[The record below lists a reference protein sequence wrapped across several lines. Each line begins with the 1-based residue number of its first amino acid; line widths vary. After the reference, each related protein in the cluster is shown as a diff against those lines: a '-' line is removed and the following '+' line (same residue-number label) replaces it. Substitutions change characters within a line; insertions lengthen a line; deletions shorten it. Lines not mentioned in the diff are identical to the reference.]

1 ANANS
6 TDTWDSFLFK
16 VDQRVTSGENVAFR
30 VLKRWQ
36 SSNNPFSG
44 SPVGTFGA
52 NTDNV
57 QALYGLSAT
66 SILTPTLINEP
77 RMGLTRTTNNEVSSH
92 AGTNWASQL
101 GIPGTTTDLQLAGF
115 PKFSITGYETFG
127 DSTTNPIR
135 YVGNNSNWKD
145 VVTWNK
151 GRHTIRAGG
160 DVLHAQYYQPTNS
173 NFNGTLTSNGKNI
186 NNGIAALLL

>member
-1 ANANS
+1 
-6 TDTWDSFLFK
+6 
-16 VDQRVTSGENVAFR
+16 
-30 VLKRWQ
+30 
-36 SSNNPFSG
+36 G
-44 SPVGTFGA
+44 SPLGTFGA
-52 NTDNV
+52 TTDNG
-57 QALYGLSAT
+57 QALYGVAETRVFS
-66 SILTPTLINEP
+66 PMLINEF
-77 RMGLTRTTNNEVSSH
+77 RMGLTRTTNNELSDH
-92 AGTNWASQL
+92 AGTNWAAKY
-101 GIPGTTTDLQLAGF
+101 GIPGTTTDPSLAGF